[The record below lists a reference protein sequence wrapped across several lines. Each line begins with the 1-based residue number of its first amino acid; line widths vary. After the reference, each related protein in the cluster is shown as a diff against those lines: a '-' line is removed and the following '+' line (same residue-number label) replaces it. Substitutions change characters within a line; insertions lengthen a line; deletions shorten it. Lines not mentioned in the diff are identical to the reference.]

1 MNSFSRTGCETVYNQ
16 FIMASK
22 QDTSGLGSLLTN
34 QGRGDIDRLVESARD
49 VLRGNQVGNFTRPS
63 LQLYPHQ
70 WSWDTAF
77 IAIGYST
84 FDEVRAEGEL
94 TALFEAQ
101 WANGMVPHIV
111 FNDDAEGGYFPGPD
125 FWDTGRAE
133 AAPAAVRTSGIT
145 QPPVHATAAL
155 CVYRRAEEKDRAL
168 AWLRELYPKL
178 LASHR
183 FFYTERDPFDEGLV
197 YIRHPWES
205 GLDNSPT
212 WDGPLSLID
221 PAGAPDYTRQDLNKG
236 VGVAERPSGEDYDRY
251 IYLLEL
257 FKRHDYDEAS
267 IFSECPFLVQDTLVN
282 AVLSK
287 ANADLAE
294 IGRIIGEPIA
304 EVEIWVERTKRAVRE
319 KLWHEGHGFFD
330 DFDLRS
336 NKLIEVDT
344 ADGFSPLYGGAA
356 TKAQARRLYAHL
368 ESASFC
374 PMHQGNCF
382 SIPNYNMQGIAFSPD
397 NYWRGPIWININW
410 MLAYALDDYGF
421 NEKAQS
427 VRQDIIELVHRFGF
441 HEYFD
446 PYEGRGYGSENF
458 SWTAALFLDV
468 VQELVSPK

>member
-1 MNSFSRTGCETVYNQ
+1 
-16 FIMASK
+16 MALK
-22 QDTSGLGSLLTN
+22 QGPKSPNPSLAGG
-34 QGRGDIDRLVESARD
+34 GRSDLDGLVESARH
-49 VLRGNQVGNFTRPS
+49 VLRGNQAGDFTKPS
-63 LQLYPHQ
+63 PLLYPHQ
-70 WSWDTAF
+70 WSWDTGF

-84 FDEVRAEGEL
+84 FDEERAEGEL
-94 TALFEAQ
+94 TALFKAQ

-111 FNDDAEGGYFPGPD
+111 FNDDAEDGYFPGPD
-125 FWDTGRAE
+125 FWDAGRAE
-133 AAPAAVRTSGIT
+133 AAPAAARTSGIT

-155 CVYRRAEEKDRAL
+155 CVYRRAGDKVRAL

-183 FFYTERDPFDEGLV
+183 FFCTERDPFDEGLV

-212 WDGPLSLID
+212 WDGPMSLID
-221 PAGAPDYTRQDLNKG
+221 PAGAPDYTRKDLSKG
-236 VGVAERPSGEDYDRY
+236 VDVAQRPSDEDYDRY

-282 AVLSK
+282 AVLTK

-294 IGRIIGEPIA
+294 IGRIIGETIA
-304 EVEIWVERTKRAVRE
+304 EVEVWAERTKRALRE

-330 DFDLRS
+330 DYNLVTDR
-336 NKLIEVDT
+336 LIEVDT
-344 ADGFSPLYGGAA
+344 AAGFSPLYGGAA
-356 TKAQARRLYAHL
+356 TGEQARRLYSYL

-374 PMHQGNCF
+374 PMHHGNCF
-382 SIPNYNMQGIAFSPD
+382 SVPNYNMQRTAFSPD
-397 NYWRGPIWININW
+397 NYWRGPIWINMNW
-410 MLAYALDDYGF
+410 MLANALAAYGF
-421 NEKAQS
+421 EDKAES
-427 VRQDIIELVHRFGF
+427 VRHVLFELVRRFGF

-446 PYEGRGYGSENF
+446 PHEGRGYGSENF

-468 VQELVSPK
+468 IHELAAQE

>member
-1 MNSFSRTGCETVYNQ
+1 MALKQEPKDPAPPSTGE
-16 FIMASK
+16 
-22 QDTSGLGSLLTN
+22 GS
-34 QGRGDIDRLVESARD
+34 GDIDQLVVSARS
-49 VLRGNQVGNFTRPS
+49 VLRGNQVGDFTKPS
-63 LQLYPHQ
+63 PRLYPHQ
-70 WSWDTAF
+70 WSWDTGF

-84 FDEVRAEGEL
+84 FDEERAEREL
-94 TALFEAQ
+94 SVLFDAQ

-111 FNDDAEGGYFPGPD
+111 FNDEAGDGYFPGPD
-125 FWDTGRAE
+125 FWDAGRAQ
-133 AAPAAVRTSGIT
+133 AAPTKVRTSGIT

-155 CVYRRAEEKDRAL
+155 CVYRRAEDQRRAL
-168 AWLRELYPKL
+168 EWLRGLYPKL

-212 WDGPLSLID
+212 WDGPLSLIE
-221 PAGAPDYTRQDLNKG
+221 PEGMSDYTRQDLSKG
-236 VGVAERPSGEDYDRY
+236 IDVAQRPSDDDYDRY
-251 IYLLEL
+251 IFLLDL
-257 FKRHDYDEAS
+257 FRRHDYDEAA
-267 IFSECPFLVQDTLVN
+267 IFADCPFLVQDTLVN
-282 AVLSK
+282 AVLAK
-287 ANADLAE
+287 ANDDLAE
-294 IGRIIGEPIA
+294 IGRIVDEPIV
-304 EVEIWVERTKRAVRE
+304 EVEAWAERTKSALRR

-344 ADGFSPLYGGAA
+344 ADGFSPLYAGAA
-356 TKAQARRLYAHL
+356 TEEQARRLYSRL

-374 PMHQGNCF
+374 PMHHGNCF

-410 MLAYALDDYGF
+410 MLVHALFAYGF
-421 NEKAQS
+421 DEKAES
-427 VRQDIIELVHRFGF
+427 VRNDIVELVRRFGF

-446 PYEGRGYGSENF
+446 PHEGRGYGSKNF

-468 VQELVSPK
+468 VHELAAQD